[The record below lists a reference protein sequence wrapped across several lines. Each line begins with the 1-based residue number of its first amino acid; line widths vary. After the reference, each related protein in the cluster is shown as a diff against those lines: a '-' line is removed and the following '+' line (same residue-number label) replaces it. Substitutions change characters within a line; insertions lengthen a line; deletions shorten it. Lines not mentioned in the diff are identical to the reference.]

1 MSYIRMIVSVHF
13 MLQTASA
20 QKLFLLT
27 RAAKVQSNKRALPLS
42 LFDSAK
48 KNENVQKQQPN

>member
-1 MSYIRMIVSVHF
+1 
-13 MLQTASA
+13 MLETASA

-48 KNENVQKQQPN
+48 KKKMKMKMFRNNNQIDFVQRR